1 MLAHDMRNP
10 LAAIVANLSFLDH
23 ACRDADREVRETIAD
38 LHASS
43 DVLLRLIDST
53 VTIAALEAPDVGY
66 PARARV
72 SLREVAAAA
81 VQAAVTNGRVA
92 LRADERAPDA
102 EVLADVGLLTTAA
115 THLANNGAQ
124 HSRRG
129 AEVVL
134 TVERKGR
141 RAALVLSDEG
151 PPFGPPEQH
160 FTREAQV
167 DLKLR
172 PGGRYERGLG
182 LYVVGLVAKA
192 YGGTVETARDGARS
206 LVRVWFPL
214 APDEERP

>member
-66 PARARV
+66 PVRARV
-72 SLREVAAAA
+72 SLREVASAA
-81 VQAAVTNGRVA
+81 VQAAVTNGRVT

-115 THLANNGAQ
+115 THLANNGVQ

-129 AEVVL
+129 P
-134 TVERKGR
+134 R
-141 RAALVLSDEG
+141 
-151 PPFGPPEQH
+151 
-160 FTREAQV
+160 
-167 DLKLR
+167 
-172 PGGRYERGLG
+172 
-182 LYVVGLVAKA
+182 
-192 YGGTVETARDGARS
+192 
-206 LVRVWFPL
+206 
-214 APDEERP
+214 

>member
-23 ACRDADREVRETIAD
+23 ACRDAEREVRETLAD
-38 LHASS
+38 LHASC

-53 VTIAALEAPDVGY
+53 VTIAALEVPDLGTAP
-66 PARARV
+66 RSRV
-72 SLREVAAAA
+72 SLRDISRTA
-81 VQAAVTNGRVA
+81 VQAATTHGRVS
-92 LRADERAPDA
+92 LRVDERGPDA
-102 EVLADVGLLTTAA
+102 EVLADLALLTTAA

-134 TVERKGR
+134 SVERRGH

-151 PPFGPPEQH
+151 PAFGPPEQH

-172 PGGRYERGLG
+172 TGGRYERGLG
-182 LYVVGLVAKA
+182 LYVVGLVAKV
-192 YGGTVETARDGARS
+192 YGGSVETARDGVRS
-206 LVRVWFPL
+206 IVRVWFPL
-214 APDEERP
+214 APEEETP